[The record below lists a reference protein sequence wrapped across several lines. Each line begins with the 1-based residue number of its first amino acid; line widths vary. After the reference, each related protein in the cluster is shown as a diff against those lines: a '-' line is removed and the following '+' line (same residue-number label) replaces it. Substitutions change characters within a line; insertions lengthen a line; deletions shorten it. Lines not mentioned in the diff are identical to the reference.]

1 MIDCGFQHYLLEK
14 AYLVRAQ
21 PGLLTA
27 LLEYLT
33 VLLEYLDFSASVAGH
48 CKNLGGSGCCKA
60 CPWLCHCEK
69 VRKYTTKNYY
79 SSMHLYIVH

>member
-14 AYLVRAQ
+14 ADLVRAQ

-33 VLLEYLDFSASVAGH
+33 VLLEYLAQTARIWEG
-48 CKNLGGSGCCKA
+48 LG
-60 CPWLCHCEK
+60 P
-69 VRKYTTKNYY
+69 VRPALGYA
-79 SSMHLYIVH
+79 IVQR